1 MEESM
6 DKYMDFYWILYT
18 RWNDGLLRYVGCN
31 KSLMFSL
38 LKLKNNATIL
48 KPLQYLFS
56 NLYLKLLCIYIT
68 FSMYTY
74 TKPLF
79 CTFWNPTSLSNLIHF
94 HIPIVISVFS
104 RKKTECLRIYVYPH
118 IPWGLSNWSPT
129 TNKCPNTFK
138 DEKGNGYPHIPW
150 GLSNRSS
157 NKEVAKHFQRPKSCW
172 IEISK
177 NLSTRNS

>member
-1 MEESM
+1 MIHLSWTKCWSSKSINLSMEESM

-48 KPLQYLFS
+48 KPLHYLFS

-68 FSMYTY
+68 FSMYPS

-104 RKKTECLRIYVYPH
+104 GKKNRMFKNICLSSYPLRS
-118 IPWGLSNWSPT
+118 IQLVSN
-129 TNKCPNTFK
+129 NK
-138 DEKGNGYPHIPW
+138 
-150 GLSNRSS
+150 
-157 NKEVAKHFQRPKSCW
+157 
-172 IEISK
+172 
-177 NLSTRNS
+177 